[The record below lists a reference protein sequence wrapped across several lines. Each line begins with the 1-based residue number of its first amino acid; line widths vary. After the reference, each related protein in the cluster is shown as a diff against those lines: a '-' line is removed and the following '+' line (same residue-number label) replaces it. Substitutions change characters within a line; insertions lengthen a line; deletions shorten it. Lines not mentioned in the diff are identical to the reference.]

1 MSKKTYIQPTTNAVM
16 MSSESVLLSGSI
28 EMNVVNDD
36 SQTVDTS
43 SDLWSNKQS
52 NSPIWGNED

>member
-1 MSKKTYIQPTTNAVM
+1 MSKKVYIRPAANAVM
-16 MSSESVLLSGSI
+16 IATESAFLTGSVK
-28 EMNVVNDD
+28 MNVVNDD
-36 SQTVDTS
+36 NKTVDNN